1 MGQAGTAFC
10 AAGRSARWYIDLR
23 SETEMKKVLIF
34 GVGGFVGSYLS
45 REFIE
50 YGYTVIGTD
59 KIRSTMLPSEVD
71 FFESDLMKTDEVEEL
86 IKQVHPDIIVN
97 LAAISSVGASWSIP
111 QTTMQVNVVGALN
124 IMEAARKSDR
134 KPKILFVGSSE
145 EYIISDSPMN
155 EDEKLNASNPY
166 GISKV
171 AQGQFA
177 KLYREQYGLKI
188 YYVRPFNH
196 TGVGQRDS
204 FVLPSFCKQVA
215 EIEKSEKPG
224 VMKVGNLKVKRDFS
238 HVKDIVRA
246 YRLIVESDNCELVYN
261 VGSGCAYSL
270 EDMLQYIV
278 SLSSQEIKIEIDPS
292 RFRPTDQ
299 PVVCC
304 DYSLIKTELGWEP
317 HYTVFDAL
325 KEMLKYY
332 RES

>member
-1 MGQAGTAFC
+1 MEKA
-10 AAGRSARWYIDLR
+10 
-23 SETEMKKVLIF
+23 LIF
-34 GVGGFVGSYLS
+34 GVGGFVGTYLS

-50 YGYTVIGTD
+50 HGYAVIGTD
-59 KIRSTMLPSEVD
+59 KTSSFLLPSEVE
-71 FFESDLMKTDEVEEL
+71 FYKSDLLETDAVERL
-86 IKQVHPDIIVN
+86 VNKIQPDIIVN
-97 LAAISSVGASWSIP
+97 LAAISSVGASWNIP

-124 IMEAARKSDR
+124 IMEAARKSVR

-145 EYIISDSPMN
+145 EYVISDFPMN
-155 EDEKLNASNPY
+155 EDRQLNASNPY

-171 AQGQFA
+171 TQEQFA

-188 YYVRPFNH
+188 YCVRPFNH

-215 EIEKSEKPG
+215 EIENSGKPG

-246 YRLIVESDNCELVYN
+246 YRLIVESDNCELIYN
-261 VGSGCAYSL
+261 VGSGNAYSL
-270 EDMLQYIV
+270 EEMLRYIV
-278 SLSSQEIKIEIDPS
+278 SLSSQEIKIEVDRS

-304 DYSLIKTELGWEP
+304 DYNLIKTELGWEP
-317 HYTVFDAL
+317 QYTVFDAL
-325 KEMLKYY
+325 KEMFDNYQ
-332 RES
+332 RQ